1 VSDQSPWGAPPPSG
15 PYGGQAQPPQ
25 PPYQPGGPGGWSGGP
40 PSYGVPLHQGPQGPQ
55 GPKKRTGLI
64 IGVVAVVLLVV
75 AAFTVT
81 LLVVGNGKDDDGP
94 DEASSS
100 QPTSGDPTASE
111 PTPSDPT
118 GSTDPADPADPTSD
132 PTQSSA
138 PPAGDGDIV
147 GDGYSYDL
155 PATGWKDASS
165 EAKGLADTI
174 DTAIILGASIDLSQS
189 SIIVEALS
197 AGGAESLEDLE
208 PLWKRNLSSSDNATP
223 VDIADSSIDGERAIG
238 VRIEDRVND
247 AGDPITQ
254 VAYLALHDGRQYS
267 IGLSFPK
274 TGDDVSETDFKKM
287 LDSWTWSS

>member
-25 PPYQPGGPGGWSGGP
+25 PPYQPGGTGGWGGGP

-64 IGVVAVVLLVV
+64 IGVVAVVLLIAV
-75 AAFTVT
+75 AFTVT
-81 LLVVGNGKDDDGP
+81 LLVVKNNKDDKDDKP
-94 DEASSS
+94 DQASSS
-100 QPTSGDPTASE
+100 E
-111 PTPSDPT
+111 
-118 GSTDPADPADPTSD
+118 PTSD
-132 PTQSSA
+132 PTASDPTATEPTGPVTSPAEPTSDPTESSA
-138 PPAGDGDIV
+138 PPVGDGDIV

-155 PATGWKDASS
+155 PATGWKDATS

-174 DTAIILGASIDLSQS
+174 DTAIILGSSIDLSQS

-208 PLWKRNLSSSDNATP
+208 PLWKRNLSSSDSATP

-254 VAYLALHDGRQYS
+254 IAYLALHNGNQYS

-274 TGDDVSETDFKKM
+274 TGDDVSEDDFKKM
-287 LDSWTWSS
+287 LDSWKWTS

>member
-25 PPYQPGGPGGWSGGP
+25 PPYQPGGTGGWGGGP
-40 PSYGVPLHQGPQGPQ
+40 PSYGVPLNQGPQ

-64 IGVVAVVLLVV
+64 IGVVAVVLLVAV
-75 AAFTVT
+75 AFTVT
-81 LLVVGNGKDDDGP
+81 LLVVKSNKDDKDDKP
-94 DEASSS
+94 DQASSS
-100 QPTSGDPTASE
+100 E
-111 PTPSDPT
+111 
-118 GSTDPADPADPTSD
+118 PTSD
-132 PTQSSA
+132 PTASDPTATEPTGPVTSPAEPTSDPTESSA
-138 PPAGDGDIV
+138 PPVGDGDIV

-155 PATGWKDASS
+155 PATGWKDATS

-174 DTAIILGASIDLSQS
+174 DTAIILGSSIDLSQS

-208 PLWKRNLSSSDNATP
+208 PLWKRNLSSSDSATP

-254 VAYLALHDGRQYS
+254 IAYLALHNGNQYS

-274 TGDDVSETDFKKM
+274 TGDDVSEDDFKKM
-287 LDSWTWSS
+287 LDSWKWTS